1 MSLRS
6 LASMYGRNLGAG
18 FVAVG
23 VCVAGLGIA
32 YPVAVWGFSR
42 VTADTADGALVY
54 SGDCLL
60 ASTELS
66 DGRTDG
72 PWFFGRGEGLTNMG
86 PNNEELLNSINT
98 RRQEIATRE
107 GVDPATIPPD
117 ALTGSGSGAD
127 SGISQEYAQLQV
139 PRVARERGMTEDDVQ
154 ALVADATVGKS
165 FGVLGEKWVN
175 VTKLNLSLPNGTS
188 CESGS

>member
-1 MSLRS
+1 
-6 LASMYGRNLGAG
+6 
-18 FVAVG
+18 
-23 VCVAGLGIA
+23 
-32 YPVAVWGFSR
+32 
-42 VTADTADGALVY
+42 
-54 SGDCLL
+54 
-60 ASTELS
+60 
-66 DGRTDG
+66 
-72 PWFFGRGEGLTNMG
+72 MG

-139 PRVARERGMTEDDVQ
+139 PRVARERGMTEDEVQ

-165 FGVLGEKWVN
+165 FGVLGETWVN